1 MIFKTKMKRLFLIIG
16 ILVIGCSDFN
26 PIASEDCYCSLDI
39 SSTLPYSDGSY
50 KLEYNEDL
58 AQTYTVLDATTECGW
73 SQHLQWDTDYKYE
86 IVDGQWTSLVNPA
99 SMTDGD
105 GNGNI
110 VFAVWEA
117 FIDET
122 IIIYAGYTDDCGHH
136 FTDSI
141 NIKVVDNE

>member
-73 SQHLQWDTDYKYE
+73 SQRLQWDTNYQYRIDTDW
-86 IVDGQWTSLVNPA
+86 VSLVNPA
-99 SMTDGD
+99 SMTDED
-105 GNGNI
+105 GNAKI
-110 VFAVWEA
+110 VFAAWEE
-117 FIDET
+117 FIGET
-122 IIIYAGYTDDCGHH
+122 VKVYCGYTDECGHY
-136 FTDSI
+136 FLDSLE
-141 NIKVVDNE
+141 IKVVDTE

>member
-1 MIFKTKMKRLFLIIG
+1 MKRLLLILG
-16 ILVIGCSDFN
+16 ILVTGCSDFN
-26 PIASEDCYCSLDI
+26 PTESEDCDCGLEI
-39 SSTLPYSDGSY
+39 SSDLPQSNGVYE
-50 KLEYNEDL
+50 LEFNENL
-58 AQTYTVLDATTECGW
+58 AQTYSILSCSTECGW
-73 SQHLQWDTDYKYE
+73 SQHIQWDSNYQYE
-86 IVDGQWTSLVNPA
+86 IVPGQWTSLVNPA
-99 SMTDGD
+99 SMTDED